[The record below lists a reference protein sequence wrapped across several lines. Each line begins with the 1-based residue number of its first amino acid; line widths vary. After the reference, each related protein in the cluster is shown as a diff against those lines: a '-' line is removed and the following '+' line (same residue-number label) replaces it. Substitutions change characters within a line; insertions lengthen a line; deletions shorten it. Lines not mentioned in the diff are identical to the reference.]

1 MISAKEVRRMPSN
14 ADEFFENLLENQL
27 KEIENLIISERKHG
41 KNSVTIQIQKPY
53 KGLDRGI
60 KIYAKTLK
68 ELISKGFKI
77 SNIRDHECSF
87 YIGYK
92 LIDVSW

>member
-1 MISAKEVRRMPSN
+1 MISAKEVRQMPSN

-27 KEIENLIISERKHG
+27 KAIENLIISERKHG
-41 KNSVTIQIQKPY
+41 KNSVTIQIKKPY

-60 KIYAKTLK
+60 KIYSKTLK

-77 SNIRDHECSF
+77 SNIRDHESSF